1 MKISNKMESKKKKKK
16 KFKENTKLSLVGHR
30 NGQLLRRHFSK
41 FIEERK
47 RLLKI

>member
-1 MKISNKMESKKKKKK
+1 MKISKKMESKKKKK